1 MSPFFVR
8 QSLRVIN
15 ADSPALL
22 DPARMTAAKKERFIA
37 ADREAGQS
45 DQNVPRIDITHIA
58 PNDSCKVIVLPS
70 GPSFMMR

>member
-22 DPARMTAAKKERFIA
+22 DPARMTAKKDRFIA
-37 ADREAGQS
+37 AGREAGQS